1 MFPSKK
7 KRFCYPWSRK

>member
-7 KRFCYPWSRK
+7 EAEMLR